1 MDEAKK
7 AMTEKELVDLIDKRA
22 DEKVKENVVA
32 MKAEVA
38 EYQKGIE
45 AKYAEVHKQQNDPAE
60 DKKKGITP
68 AVRFGR
74 FVKALAA
81 GRGDRQTT
89 VEFAKKMYEGDA
101 VSIGYVEKAM
111 GATVPADGGY
121 FVPNVLASEVIP
133 YLYNKIVVRN
143 AGARVVPMP
152 NGNMTVSRFDA
163 KATGYW
169 IGENAPITK
178 SQSTIG
184 SVKLNAKKAA
194 GLVPISNDLI
204 RSADISS
211 DQFITDDLVMVMK
224 TLLDYYA
231 FYGPGTQYAPM
242 GLDGLVLAANKIATT
257 TTAMTYNDPYNL
269 KRLVERA
276 NTPMNA
282 PGYICNSDMETW
294 ISNFRTTTGALVF
307 PEVAQGKLL
316 GKPLHVTNAI
326 ASGGT
331 TYGTDLYSDLWYGD
345 WSEFLWGEQM
355 ALMIDASRE
364 ASYSDGGTNN
374 ISAFAADQTVIRAI
388 TLCDFNVRHASS
400 FAKGSYAMKP

>member
-1 MDEAKK
+1 M

-22 DEKVKENVVA
+22 DEKCA
-32 MKAEVA
+32 ALKAEVA
-38 EYQKGIE
+38 ESQKDVE
-45 AKYAEVHKQQNDPAE
+45 AKYKAIHQQERDVDG
-60 DKKKGITP
+60 DKRKGITP
-68 AVRFGR
+68 AVRLGR
-74 FVKALAA
+74 FVKAIAA
-81 GRGDRQTT
+81 GRGDRSVTMD
-89 VEFAKKMYEGDA
+89 FAKKYYEDDKE
-101 VSIGYVEKAM
+101 SLGYVEKAM
-111 GATVPADGGY
+111 GATIPSDGGY
-121 FVPNVLASEVIP
+121 FVPNILAQEVIP
-133 YLYNKIVVRN
+133 YLYSKLAVRE

-152 NGNMTVSRFDA
+152 NGNMTISRFDA
-163 KATGYW
+163 TSTGYW
-169 IGENAPITK
+169 VGENSAITK
-178 SQSTIG
+178 SQSTLG
-184 SVKLNAKKAA
+184 AVRLNAKKAA

-204 RSADISS
+204 RSADISA

-224 TLLDYYA
+224 VLLDKA
-231 FYGPGTQYAPM
+231 ALYGTGTAYAPA
-242 GLDGLVLAANKIATT
+242 GLDNLMATANKAGGT

-282 PGYICNSDMETW
+282 PAYICNSDLATW

-316 GKPLHVTNAI
+316 GKPLIVTNSI

-374 ISAFAADQTVIRAI
+374 ISAFASDQTVVRAI
-388 TLCDFNVRHASS
+388 TLCDFNVRHTTS
-400 FAKGSYAMKP
+400 FAKGVYAMK

>member
-1 MDEAKK
+1 MPENK

-22 DEKVKENVVA
+22 DEKIGA

-45 AKYAEVHKQQNDPAE
+45 AKYAEVHKMERDPDG
-60 DKKKGITP
+60 DKKKGLTP

-74 FVKALAA
+74 FVKAIAA
-81 GRGDRQTT
+81 GRGDRSITMD
-89 VEFAKKMYEGDA
+89 FAKAYYKDDA
-101 VSIGYVEKAM
+101 ESLGYIEKAM
-111 GATVPADGGY
+111 GATVPSDGGY
-121 FVPNVLASEVIP
+121 FVPNALASEVIP

-152 NGNMTVSRFDA
+152 NGNMTISRFDA

-169 IGENAPITK
+169 VGENAAITK

-184 SVKLNAKKAA
+184 AIKLNAKKAA

-204 RSADISS
+204 RSADISA
-211 DQFITDDLVMVMK
+211 DQFITDDLVRVMK
-224 TLLDYYA
+224 TLLDYNA
-231 FYGPGTQYAPM
+231 LYGTGTLYAPA
-242 GLDGLVLAANKIATT
+242 GLDNLMASGNKSGGT

-276 NTPMNA
+276 NTPMVS

-316 GKPLHVTNAI
+316 GKPLYVTNAI

-374 ISAFAADQTVIRAI
+374 ISAFASDQTVIRAI
-388 TLCDFNVRHASS
+388 TLCDFNVRHTTS
-400 FAKGSYAMKP
+400 FAKGVYAMK

>member
-1 MDEAKK
+1 MPENKS
-7 AMTEKELVDLIDKRA
+7 MTEKELVDLIDKRA
-22 DEKVKENVVA
+22 EEKIVA

-38 EYQKGIE
+38 ESQKEME
-45 AKYAEVHKQQNDPAE
+45 AKYKAIHQQLTNPDE
-60 DKKKGITP
+60 DKKKGLTS
-68 AVRFGR
+68 AVRLGR

-81 GRGDRQTT
+81 GRGDREIT
-89 VEFAKKMYEGDA
+89 VNYARKMYEGDD

-111 GATVPADGGY
+111 GATVPSDGGY
-121 FVPNVLASEVIP
+121 FVPNVLAQDVIP
-133 YLYNKIVVRN
+133 YLYNKIVVRQ

-152 NGNMTVSRFDA
+152 NGNMNIPRFDA
-163 KATGYW
+163 TATGYW
-169 IGENAPITK
+169 MGENTAITK
-178 SQSTIG
+178 SQPTIG
-184 SVKLNAKKAA
+184 NVRLSAKKAA

-204 RSADISS
+204 RSADISA

-224 TLLDYYA
+224 VLLDYTA
-231 FYGPGTQYAPM
+231 LYGSGTSYTPM
-242 GLDGLVLAANKIATT
+242 GLDNLIASGNKVGSTST
-257 TTAMTYNDPYNL
+257 DMTYNDPYNL

-276 NTPMNA
+276 NTPMVA
-282 PGYICNSDMETW
+282 PAYICNSDLETW

-316 GKPLHVTNAI
+316 GKPLLVTNSI

-345 WSEFLWGEQM
+345 WAELLWGEQM

-374 ISAFAADQTVIRAI
+374 ISAFASDQTVVRAI
-388 TLCDFNVRHASS
+388 ALCDFNVRHTTS
-400 FAKGSYAMKP
+400 FAKGVYRMK

>member
-1 MDEAKK
+1 MENK

-22 DEKVKENVVA
+22 DEKIVA

-38 EYQKGIE
+38 EYQKGME
-45 AKYAEVHKQQNDPAE
+45 AKYAAVHKQLTDPE
-60 DKKKGITP
+60 MDKQKGLTP
-68 AVRFGR
+68 AVRMGR
-74 FVKALAA
+74 FIKALAA
-81 GRGDRQTT
+81 GRGDRAST
-89 VEFAKKMYEGDA
+89 VAFAKQMYDGDEM
-101 VSIGYVEKAM
+101 SIGFIEKAM
-111 GATVPADGGY
+111 GATVPSDGGY

-163 KATGYW
+163 TATGYW
-169 IGENAPITK
+169 IGENQAITK
-178 SQSTIG
+178 SQPTIG
-184 SVKLNAKKAA
+184 SIKLNVKKAA

-204 RSADISS
+204 RSADISA

-224 TLLDYYA
+224 ALLDYNA
-231 FYGPGTQYAPM
+231 LYGTGTQYKPA
-242 GLDGLVLAANKIATT
+242 GLDTLIASGNKAGGT

-276 NTPMNA
+276 NTPMVS

-326 ASGGT
+326 VSGGT

-374 ISAFAADQTVIRAI
+374 ISAFASDQTVIRAI
-388 TLCDFNVRHASS
+388 ALCDFNIRHTTS
-400 FAKGSYAMKP
+400 FAKGVYAMK